1 MFRTDVFENPLS
13 PIPTEILRQDDYRDV
28 DGIKYP
34 YRGSVQGPG
43 VNIQFRITTLH
54 HNVTVTDDEVARPA
68 TSSN

>member
-1 MFRTDVFENPLS
+1 
-13 PIPTEILRQDDYRDV
+13 V

-34 YRGSVQGPG
+34 FKGSVQGSG
-43 VNIQFRITTLH
+43 VNVQFRFTVLH